1 MIKRINKRENLKMK
15 TTIISIIFILFVSG
29 QLFSQQYLE
38 KKLQGYNNPEEQVT
52 LSSSLTFSQAIK
64 LISKVSEKT
73 TGRKVFSTADV
84 DTAIGIEINDM
95 NYLQALKIITKMAG
109 LVYQQTPDAI
119 VVKSQSQMNEKKKSD
134 SYVPVNAR
142 EVRISAV
149 FFESDVN
156 KAKQLGIDWQT
167 LFTKGGLQL
176 GSKLGDLSTQQF
188 PGTGSTSTTSSS
200 SSSSSSSGGTGS
212 SSSSSNTASPEFGV
226 GVTSNFNVGS
236 FFGQATAIFRMLESE
251 NVGNIIASPNI
262 TVLDG
267 TQARLQDGQDL
278 AIKQRDFS
286 GNIIENFYS
295 IGSIVTV
302 TPHVLKE
309 DGVNYILLNIHVE
322 RSSFV
327 PDPNNTI
334 INKTSAN
341 TKVVML
347 NGEETVIGGMF
358 INQTTK
364 IRTGIPF
371 LKDLPWWVFGLRYI
385 FGSDQTSVIKK
396 ELVILIKADLVP
408 TLKERLAGPQSTT
421 PLKDELKHQREKIKY
436 YQFNNSQSNQ

>member
-52 LSSSLTFSQAIK
+52 LSSSLPFSQAIK

-385 FGSDQTSVIKK
+385 FGSDQTSVSK
-396 ELVILIKADLVP
+396 
-408 TLKERLAGPQSTT
+408 R
-421 PLKDELKHQREKIKY
+421 
-436 YQFNNSQSNQ
+436 N